1 MCRMLACVG
10 PLDDVSPL
18 LAAFRHEAARG
29 RRLTERDGH
38 RDGWGIVVGAE
49 HVGRSA
55 ADASADAAYLDAAAQ
70 VAREGRGIAVA
81 HLRAASAGAIDL
93 DNTHPFVEDGLAF
106 CHNGT
111 IHGLAAE
118 GESDSR
124 AFFGAILADVREGLA
139 PEDALVAAAQRI
151 DKAHTH
157 SSLTCFLT
165 DGRALWGLR
174 KVGTDPVECADRA
187 CAADYYTLGV
197 ARVGEVV
204 VVAQEHEFVGRAH
217 EWREV
222 PDGHLVC
229 LTLDGRVDVRGVF

>member
-1 MCRMLACVG
+1 MLACVG

-29 RRLTERDGH
+29 KRLLERDGH

-49 HVGRSA
+49 HVGRSPL
-55 ADASADAAYLDAAAQ
+55 DASDDPAYLDAAAH
-70 VAREGRGIAVA
+70 VAREGRGIALA
-81 HLRAASAGAIDL
+81 HLRAASAGAKTVE
-93 DNTHPFVEDGLAF
+93 NTHPFVEDGLAF
-106 CHNGT
+106 CHNGN
-111 IHGLAAE
+111 IRGLAPE

-124 AFFGAILADVREGLA
+124 AFFAAILTEVRAGLT
-139 PEDALVAAAQRI
+139 PEDALVATARRI

-165 DGRALWGLR
+165 DGQTLWALR
-174 KVGTDPVECADRA
+174 RVGTDPVECADRA

-204 VVAQEHEFVGRAH
+204 VVTQEHEFVGRAH
-217 EWREV
+217 DWREV
-222 PDGHLVC
+222 PDGHLVR
-229 LTLDGRVDVRGVF
+229 LTLDGRVDVRSVM